1 MIITTTKRMENK
13 MTALESFI
21 EQLPIRIINSYQKEI
36 EKAIQM
42 EKQQIKTAFNDGE
55 QNVWDRQH
63 SAFEFEFDDSDDYY
77 NKTFN
82 KAK

>member
-82 KAK
+82 KAE

>member
-1 MIITTTKRMENK
+1 

-82 KAK
+82 KAE